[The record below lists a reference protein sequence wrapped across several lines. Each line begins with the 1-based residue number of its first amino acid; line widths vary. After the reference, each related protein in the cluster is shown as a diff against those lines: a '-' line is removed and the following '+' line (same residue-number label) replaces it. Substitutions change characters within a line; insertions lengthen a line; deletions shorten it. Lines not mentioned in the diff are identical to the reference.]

1 MSRFNEKGYYVKE
14 NAPIYCT
21 NDMDATAKWFEDV
34 LGWYSQI
41 VAWDAEGKGS
51 YGVVFDMLPEVEH
64 THLAPFTGFQ
74 LFTGTPVPHLISFM
88 QVSDVEKMHQW
99 IVSKGWKQV
108 TEMVMEPWGSKT
120 FVLTT
125 IDGYTIKVFG

>member
-1 MSRFNEKGYYVKE
+1 
-14 NAPIYCT
+14 
-21 NDMDATAKWFEDV
+21 
-34 LGWYSQI
+34 
-41 VAWDAEGKGS
+41 
-51 YGVVFDMLPEVEH
+51 
-64 THLAPFTGFQ
+64 
-74 LFTGTPVPHLISFM
+74 M

>member
-1 MSRFNEKGYYVKE
+1 MSRFDEKGYYVKE

-21 NDMDATAKWFEDV
+21 NDMEATAKWFEDV

-41 VAWDAEGKGS
+41 VARDAEGKGS

-74 LFTGTPVPHLISFM
+74 LFQGNPVQHLISFM
-88 QVSDVEKMHQW
+88 QVSDVEKMHQL
-99 IVSKGWKQV
+99 IVSKGWEHV
-108 TEMVMEPWGSKT
+108 TDMTMEPWGSQT

>member
-1 MSRFNEKGYYVKE
+1 MNLLAVEFLQYKLMAACYDRH
-14 NAPIYCT
+14 T
-21 NDMDATAKWFEDV
+21 NKRSGCSE
-34 LGWYSQI
+34 
-41 VAWDAEGKGS
+41 
-51 YGVVFDMLPEVEH
+51 
-64 THLAPFTGFQ
+64 Q
-74 LFTGTPVPHLISFM
+74 LFKGTPVPHLISFM